1 MKRVTNLQSGISNE
15 VESYSQAFEIIEE
28 ECINN
33 NYQFSADDIIINNAG
48 NSEMFIYTWINDLED
63 GPTFVIS

>member
-48 NSEMFIYTWINDLED
+48 NSEMFIYTCVNDLED